1 MRRAMKLA
9 VLAVCVV
16 SMATLRGGAENSA
29 ASPTIT
35 VTIPKAPART
45 VAAAIL
51 AARKQEGE
59 RGPVSD
65 RVFRIKCVVIER
77 DADGKEQ
84 VLSRPHVMTLAGQP
98 AQVQIGAATPLV
110 TGVEKAADGKVKPL
124 ISVLESGIKM
134 SMKIVPEKEGRA
146 AFDLTIERA
155 VIESVEVTKAADGTE
170 RQSARVGTKTARVLE
185 SIELG
190 KTVTVGLDD
199 KDLAKSKVRVELVV
213 EEVREGDVNR

>member
-1 MRRAMKLA
+1 MRRAMTFA
-9 VLAVCVV
+9 ILAVCVV
-16 SMATLRGGAENSA
+16 SIVAGRGVAENSA
-29 ASPTIT
+29 APTIT
-35 VTIPKAPART
+35 VTVPKAPART
-45 VAAAIL
+45 LAAAIL
-51 AARKQEGE
+51 EARE
-59 RGPVSD
+59 RGADRGPISD

-77 DADGKEQ
+77 DAEGKEQ

-98 AQVQIGAATPLV
+98 AHVQIGAATPLV
-110 TGVEKAADGKVKPL
+110 TGVEKAADGKTKPL

-155 VIESVEVTKAADGTE
+155 EIESVDVTKATDGTE

-190 KTVTVGLDD
+190 KNVTVGLDH
-199 KDLAKSKVRVELVV
+199 KDPTKSKVRVEVVV
-213 EEVREGDVNR
+213 EEVRAADVNR